1 VTGVGF
7 FDFNHGQTGR
17 APNVIEL
24 DTYSASR
31 ERAPDYS
38 SEAHARVAHPR
49 GCPAG
54 DPNDAVTATAVVQ
67 LAAELQRLV
76 APPHPRPA
84 VVEVNEVTQLSIQP
98 VLHRVLL
105 PAKSN
110 GRRERAYR
118 GTGGDVMWE
127 HHSLRS
133 AQFKRILGC
142 VATPRLVFLYGPPAV
157 GKLTVAK
164 AIAERLPFKIL
175 HNHVTIDAVTEVL
188 PFGSDTFWRV
198 VGRFRRDLVA
208 AAAEEN
214 IDLIYTF
221 VFAPGD
227 EQHVADIVSS
237 YENAEGAVSFVQLLA
252 PREVLRQ
259 RVLADS
265 RRQYGKPTDAET
277 LDRMLDEYDCFAAIP
292 ERDSLTIDLATTSA
306 NDAADQIIE
315 HVTTDKRPSRSPG
328 TAED

>member
-1 VTGVGF
+1 
-7 FDFNHGQTGR
+7 
-17 APNVIEL
+17 
-24 DTYSASR
+24 
-31 ERAPDYS
+31 
-38 SEAHARVAHPR
+38 
-49 GCPAG
+49 
-54 DPNDAVTATAVVQ
+54 
-67 LAAELQRLV
+67 
-76 APPHPRPA
+76 
-84 VVEVNEVTQLSIQP
+84 
-98 VLHRVLL
+98 
-105 PAKSN
+105 
-110 GRRERAYR
+110 
-118 GTGGDVMWE
+118 MWE

-277 LDRMLDEYDCFAAIP
+277 LDRMLDEYDCFAEIP